1 MTEPTEAVPVSP
13 QESASVSGPPAGSKD
28 PEITVPPKVESRGN
42 GSRRGTGRGQARPKN
57 RDQGRSGASPGR
69 SEDVE
74 ASNASPVTASAGS
87 HRAQEVDVDDLLGA
101 VETPPPG
108 VPGSR
113 SQGTV
118 PVLATLRR
126 VEVRAARRLQARK
139 VGRLIRHVE
148 LWSLLKVALLFY
160 VCMLLV
166 GAVVGVLV
174 WSVLQRSGAVA
185 STEGFIEQVF
195 LLDNFRFEGTI
206 MFRLGILAG
215 LIGVLVLSL
224 VTVLGGLLFNLISD
238 LTGGI
243 RVSVVELESARPLP
257 LRGRS

>member
-1 MTEPTEAVPVSP
+1 M
-13 QESASVSGPPAGSKD
+13 
-28 PEITVPPKVESRGN
+28 PPKVESRGN
-42 GSRRGTGRGQARPKN
+42 GSRRGTGRGQGRPKN

-69 SEDVE
+69 GEDVE
-74 ASNASPVTASAGS
+74 VSNASPAAASAGS
-87 HRAQEVDVDDLLGA
+87 HRAQEVDVDDLLGV
-101 VETPPPG
+101 VETPPPA

-118 PVLATLRR
+118 PVLATPRR

-166 GAVVGVLV
+166 GAVAGVLV
-174 WSVLQRSGAVA
+174 WSVLQRNGAVA

>member
-13 QESASVSGPPAGSKD
+13 QESASVSAPPAEPSD
-28 PEITVPPKVESRGN
+28 PEITAPPEVESRGS
-42 GSRRGTGRGQARPKN
+42 GSPRGTGRGQGRAKN
-57 RDQGRSGASPGR
+57 RGQGRLGGTPGR
-69 SEDVE
+69 SRDVE
-74 ASNASPVTASAGS
+74 VSNAPAVAPAGS
-87 HRAQEVDVDDLLGA
+87 HRAQEVDVHDLLGV
-101 VETPPPG
+101 VEESPHA
-108 VPGSR
+108 VPGAR

-118 PVLATLRR
+118 PVLATPRR
-126 VEVRAARRLQARK
+126 GEVRAARRLQARK

-166 GAVVGVLV
+166 GAVAGVLV

-185 STEGFIEQVF
+185 SVEGFIEQVF
-195 LLDNFRFEGTI
+195 LLDDFRFEGTT

-215 LIGVLVLSL
+215 LVGVLVLSL

-257 LRGRS
+257 RRGRS

>member
-1 MTEPTEAVPVSP
+1 M
-13 QESASVSGPPAGSKD
+13 G
-28 PEITVPPKVESRGN
+28 
-42 GSRRGTGRGQARPKN
+42 GT
-57 RDQGRSGASPGR
+57 PGR
-69 SEDVE
+69 SRDGEV
-74 ASNASPVTASAGS
+74 SNAAQAVAPAGS
-87 HRAQEVDVDDLLGA
+87 HRAQEVDVHDLLGVVEESPHA
-101 VETPPPG
+101 VPYA
-108 VPGSR
+108 R

-160 VCMLLV
+160 VCMMLV
-166 GAVVGVLV
+166 GAVAGVLV

-185 STEGFIEQVF
+185 SVEGFIEQVF
-195 LLDNFRFEGTI
+195 LLDDFRFEGTT

-215 LIGVLVLSL
+215 LVGVLVLSL

-257 LRGRS
+257 RRGRS